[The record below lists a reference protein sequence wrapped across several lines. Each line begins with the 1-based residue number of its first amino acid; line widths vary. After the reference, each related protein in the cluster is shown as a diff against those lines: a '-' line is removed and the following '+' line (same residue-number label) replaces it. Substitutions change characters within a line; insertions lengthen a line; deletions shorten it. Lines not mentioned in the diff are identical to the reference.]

1 MDNTRHRSQNLHIYR
16 SPALSLMKNSSF
28 LDASVVDEGTKPKDD
43 IEGKEDEP
51 SDRNPIRLK
60 ILFQHLST
68 EKKRKY

>member
-51 SDRNPIRLK
+51 SDQNPIRLK
-60 ILFQHLST
+60 ILF
-68 EKKRKY
+68 

>member
-1 MDNTRHRSQNLHIYR
+1 
-16 SPALSLMKNSSF
+16 MKNSSF